1 MRLYQNCIIMYR
13 IVAAGFLLMV
23 GMAAFAQQKRALLIG
38 IGSYPRE
45 SGWKSLSSEND
56 IRYLQSVLLS
66 KGFATSHLRILLHEQ
81 ATLNGIEQAI
91 EQLIEETGKGDIV
104 MLHYSGHGQQI
115 TDDNEDEADGYDEA
129 WVPFDAGARFNPT
142 GYTGTKH
149 LRDDKIGAWIS
160 ALSKKV
166 GPNGSIL
173 VNIDACHSGTATRG
187 QELAITRGDPTPFR
201 IPGKR
206 KAPPVYTNA
215 PASDMLTNDAVQG
228 GNVVVYSA
236 SSPTQVNYETLDAG
250 QQGVGS
256 LTYAFSKSISELPG
270 DATYAMLFFRIKA
283 KIQAWI
289 PAQIPMMEGNAKQA
303 LFAGKFVKST
313 EQQYI
318 DRWASDST
326 FTIKWGTLHD
336 MAIGAELQIIN
347 PDTKKIVATGTV
359 LQSEL
364 TESLI
369 ATNAPLDKTKPW
381 QIAIKSLPMAPYR
394 LGIGYDKNSL
404 PKNWVPTLDK
414 GLQGFGFINKSA
426 QPDCWIV
433 YSKDSGMVV
442 IDKQGG
448 VLYWDETLKGSANIS
463 AENVGALKPLMRDIG
478 RTTYL
483 RTLPDGGALSEQVI
497 WEVITK
503 DGRKASENELAFSGG
518 DTFDI
523 LLRNNSSRPIYYAIL
538 NIMPDGKMEVLLP
551 APHEAPEDRSLQP
564 KESLPIPDNEIEK
577 GTPGGREYLKILV
590 SHTPFDIRPMLN
602 KQAKKRSGNLLGL
615 ESTLIDIMQEEAGG
629 GPKKR
634 SVQANEIT
642 IITRSFQIK

>member
-1 MRLYQNCIIMYR
+1 MRLYKNCTMIYR
-13 IVAAGFLLMV
+13 ILLSSLLLLVTMPIL
-23 GMAAFAQQKRALLIG
+23 AQQKRALLIG

-66 KGFATSHLRILLHEQ
+66 KGFPASHLRVLLNER
-81 ATLNGIEQAI
+81 ATLAGIQQAF
-91 EQLIEETGKGDIV
+91 EQLIAEAGEGDIV
-104 MLHYSGHGQQI
+104 MIHYSGHGQQI
-115 TDDNEDEADGYDEA
+115 TDDNDDEADGYDEA

-149 LRDDKIGAWIS
+149 LRDDVIGEWIA
-160 ALSKKV
+160 ALSRKV
-166 GPNGSIL
+166 GPKGSIL

-206 KAPPVYTNA
+206 KTPPAFTNA
-215 PASDMLTNDAVQG
+215 PASEMLTSDAVQG

-256 LTYAFSKSISELPG
+256 LTYAFAKSMSELPG
-270 DATYAMLFFRIKA
+270 DATYVMLFYRIKA

-303 LFAGKFVKST
+303 LFSGEFLKST

-326 FTIKWGTLHD
+326 FTIKWGSLHD
-336 MAIGAELQIIN
+336 MAVGAELNIID
-347 PDTKKIVATGTV
+347 PGTKKIVATGTV
-359 LQSEL
+359 LRSEL
-364 TESLI
+364 TESLV
-369 ATNAPLDKTKPW
+369 ATKTPLDKTKPW
-381 QIAIKSLPMAPYR
+381 EIAIKSLPMAPYR
-394 LGIGYDKNSL
+394 LGVGYDKNSV
-404 PKNWVPTLDK
+404 PKNWIPTLDK
-414 GLQGFGFINKSA
+414 VLQGFGFINKTA

-448 VLYWDETLKGSANIS
+448 VLYWDETLKGPNIS
-463 AENVGALKPLMRDIG
+463 AEKVEALKPLMRDIG
-478 RTTYL
+478 RATYL
-483 RTLPDGGALSEQVI
+483 RTLPDGGPIAEQVI
-497 WEVITK
+497 WEIITK
-503 DGRKASENELAFSGG
+503 DGRKASENELAFAGG

-551 APHEAPEDRSLQP
+551 AAHEAPEDRSLQP
-564 KESLPIPDNEIEK
+564 KESLPIADNEIQK

-590 SHTPFDIRPMLN
+590 SHTPFDIRPMLS

-629 GPKKR
+629 APKKR